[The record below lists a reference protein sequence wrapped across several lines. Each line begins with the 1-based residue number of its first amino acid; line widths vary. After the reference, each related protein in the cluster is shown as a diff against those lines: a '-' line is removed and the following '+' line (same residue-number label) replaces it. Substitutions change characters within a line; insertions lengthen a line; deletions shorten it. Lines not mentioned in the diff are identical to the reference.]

1 MISFIHYKNNIGY
14 MCEILKQ
21 IFISVNFCK
30 IFQFNYMLNKYDV
43 LTNQYPIILV
53 WFDYDMQETNNGLKC
68 L

>member
-53 WFDYDMQETNNGLKC
+53 
-68 L
+68 